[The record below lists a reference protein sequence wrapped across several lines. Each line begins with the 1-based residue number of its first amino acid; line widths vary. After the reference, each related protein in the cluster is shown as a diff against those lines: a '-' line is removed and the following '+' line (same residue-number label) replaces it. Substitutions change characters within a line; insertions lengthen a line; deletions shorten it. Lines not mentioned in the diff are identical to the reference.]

1 MEGMKTITSQV
12 FEREN
17 SQKEHLSRAC
27 NMPGN
32 IGGCRGYKNEPHIP
46 CPLGLPE
53 GLFMGSRAPAQQAV
67 FLFVMIVAYNAFP
80 KDPSSS
86 GGMVCARLSPQK
98 GPRSGCQPVYTVRA
112 GECGGRRSSLS
123 HPRSPKAAHLRVSS
137 VQSLSRVRFLATP

>member
-32 IGGCRGYKNEPHIP
+32 IGGCRGYKNEPQIP
-46 CPLGLPE
+46 CPRGLPE
-53 GLFMGSRAPAQQAV
+53 GLFMGSRAPAHQAV
-67 FLFVMIVAYNAFP
+67 FLYVMIVAYNAFP

-86 GGMVCARLSPQK
+86 GGMVCACVYPQK
-98 GPRSGCQPVYTVRA
+98 GPRSGHQPVNTVHG
-112 GECGGRRSSLS
+112 GECGGQRSNLS
-123 HPRSPKAAHLRVSS
+123 HSCFPKAGHLRVSS
-137 VQSLSRVRFLATP
+137 VQSLSHVRFFATP